1 MHKLDCVYSTV
12 LYAQNSTAQYC
23 AVCTKQYSTGLYS
36 ILYSEVCRASDQQG
50 LHVQYSVVL
59 REYRR

>member
-12 LYAQNSTAQYC
+12 LYAQSSTVQYST
-23 AVCTKQYSTGLYS
+23 VCTKQYSTGLYN
-36 ILYSEVCRASDQQG
+36 ILYSEVCRASDQQS
-50 LHVQYSVVL
+50 LPVQYSVVL